1 MGRRKETRRYTYGT
15 SFKAYRA
22 EQLKDPEFAREYE
35 ALGPEFEVIEQILA
49 LRLKRGL
56 TQRQLAERVGTQQP
70 SIARLER
77 TRGATDLNF
86 LRRVAQALDAR
97 LEIRLVPFVAKGRN
111 GKRKM
116 TA

>member
-1 MGRRKETRRYTYGT
+1 MGKRKETKRYTQGT
-15 SFKAYRA
+15 SFEAVRT
-22 EQLKDPEFAREYE
+22 EQLKDPEFEREYQ

-49 LRLKRGL
+49 LRIKRGL

-77 TRGATDLNF
+77 RRGATDLNF

-97 LEIRLVPFVAKGRN
+97 LEIRLVPLSARGRN